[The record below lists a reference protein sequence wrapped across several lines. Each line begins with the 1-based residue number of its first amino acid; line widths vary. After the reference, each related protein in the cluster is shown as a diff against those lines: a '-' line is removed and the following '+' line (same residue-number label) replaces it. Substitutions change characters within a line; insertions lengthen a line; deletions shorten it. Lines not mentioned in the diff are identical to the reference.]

1 MKLTVI
7 SVNHRTA
14 PVELRERLAVDEQR
28 FAQAVAR
35 LRRSFPVAELTVVS
49 TCNRVEWYVAR
60 PLDQPP
66 DLDELR
72 HLIGELCNVP
82 VDELTAATIT
92 RENRDAVEHLF
103 RVVSG
108 LESMVLGEPQILGQV
123 RRAYEQAAAHN
134 VVGPVLH
141 TLFQT
146 ALATGK
152 QVRTETGIDEGRVSI
167 GSAAVD
173 FARQIFDSFADKVV
187 VGIGAGE
194 MAKLTLQHLLAL
206 EPKKLWLTNRTTE
219 RARDLAQ
226 RLNITG
232 ERGEASG
239 GVRHFDDLDQLLVEA
254 DIVLTSTAAPEP
266 FITAERFKPLEKR
279 RRGRPLFILDIA
291 VPRDVSP
298 DVTGVSNVY
307 LYDIDDLQHV
317 VEETHEKRS
326 HHAQRAQVMVRQA
339 AEGCMLQ
346 IQNHDIGRMVR
357 ALRTRLHDIGKVEQ
371 DRTLARMRTA
381 DPEQFEH
388 LLHEHTQRLINK
400 VLHLP
405 LRQLDRRQPASA
417 LGFFAAALTK
427 LFDLGNSKAHIEPE
441 ESAEAEL
448 QPSNQ
453 SQEP

>member
-7 SVNHRTA
+7 SINHRTA
-14 PVELRERLAVDEQR
+14 PVELRERLAIDETR
-28 FAQAVAR
+28 FAEAVAR
-35 LRRSFPVAELTVVS
+35 LRRSFPVAELTIVS

-60 PLDQPP
+60 PIEQPP
-66 DLDELR
+66 DVDELLN
-72 HLIGELCNVP
+72 LIGSLCNVP
-82 VDELTAATIT
+82 VDELAAATIT

-123 RRAYEQAAAHN
+123 RRAYEQASANN

-152 QVRTETGIDEGRVSI
+152 LVRSETGIDEGRVSI

-173 FARQIFDSFADKVV
+173 FARQIFDSFTDKVV

-206 EPKKLWLTNRTTE
+206 KPKKLWLTNRTTD
-219 RARDLAQ
+219 RAHDLAQ
-226 RLNITG
+226 RLNISG
-232 ERGEASG
+232 ERG
-239 GVRHFDDLDQLLVEA
+239 GVRHFDDLDQLLAEA

-291 VPRDVSP
+291 VPRDVSQ
-298 DVTGVSNVY
+298 DVTSISNVY

-317 VEETHEKRS
+317 VEETHEKRT
-326 HHAQRAQVMVRQA
+326 HHAQRAQVMVREA
-339 AEGCMLQ
+339 AEGCMLH
-346 IQNHDIGRMVR
+346 IQNHDIGRMVL

-381 DPEQFEH
+381 DPEQIEH
-388 LLHEHTQRLINK
+388 LLQEHTQRLINK

-427 LFDLGNSKAHIEPE
+427 LFDLGNSKAHTEPQDTD
-441 ESAEAEL
+441 EAEL
-448 QPSNQ
+448 QPTNQ
-453 SQEP
+453 SQDS